1 MILED
6 SSRGRQVEVAVTNIE
21 YGVSRALAVMT
32 SDGMALSRR
41 YATEVVSNGPVFKS
55 NNSNDAPC
63 IVIVP

>member
-1 MILED
+1 MILEN
-6 SSRGRQVEVAVTNIE
+6 SSRGCQVEVAVMNIE

-32 SDGMALSRR
+32 SDGMALNRR
-41 YATEVVSNGPVFKS
+41 YATEVVFTGPVFKS